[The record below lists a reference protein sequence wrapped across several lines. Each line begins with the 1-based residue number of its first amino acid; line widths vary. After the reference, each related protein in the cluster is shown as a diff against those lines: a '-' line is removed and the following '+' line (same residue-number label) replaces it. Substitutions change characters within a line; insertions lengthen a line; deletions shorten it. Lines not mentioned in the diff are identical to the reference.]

1 MPNSQPRSSSRQRR
15 GGPRADGAR
24 SRERILDAAEQLLS
38 ERGYAGTGIAA
49 ISQTSGLPASSIY
62 WHFENKEDLT
72 AAVVERA
79 TERWVSA
86 LEASEPGPTAPS
98 EAIVAWI
105 QRSVEDMGRR
115 LPFFM
120 RLSLLLGLELG
131 PREPAL
137 MERLRRGHDL
147 IHSVVRGSLER
158 VLTAEGR
165 PTDAGEIDR
174 VARLTMAFSQGAFVS
189 RVFDPES
196 IDPVRLPEDL
206 ETAMRAIIDARR
218 AEPTR

>member
-1 MPNSQPRSSSRQRR
+1 MCTVILTEAAGGKRPRSS
-15 GGPRADGAR
+15 GGGITYGDNPNKYAR
-24 SRERILDAAEQLLS
+24 
-38 ERGYAGTGIAA
+38 TV
-49 ISQTSGLPASSIY
+49 P
-62 WHFENKEDLT
+62 KEDLT

-86 LEASEPGPTAPS
+86 LEASEPGPAAPS

-137 MERLRRGHDL
+137 MERLRRGQK
-147 IHSVVRGSLER
+147 SAS
-158 VLTAEGR
+158 
-165 PTDAGEIDR
+165 
-174 VARLTMAFSQGAFVS
+174 
-189 RVFDPES
+189 
-196 IDPVRLPEDL
+196 
-206 ETAMRAIIDARR
+206 
-218 AEPTR
+218 